1 MATIIIINEVSDCI
15 MKTVS
20 TEEANHIH
28 DLCNHFIDPD
38 NPNPTAPRQQLSFFQ
53 EQKLKEAIREFL
65 IAFGRWEKFTTWQD
79 VVTFVHE
86 TQYMSVYDTVNYL
99 DKIFEVSRAADE
111 WREDFE
117 HIIESAHK
125 ISESDYIGEI
135 ADEII
140 NSFFPD
146 HMENGS
152 DIHDELTYLL
162 NLTIRKKYRED
173 AGQATQWKD
182 KNELLKNIICQIF
195 IENRM
200 EWFCHETNGTY
211 EIHEAVQKEILEAI
225 EAHTKT
231 GE

>member
-1 MATIIIINEVSDCI
+1 MAQIIIIKDEYSAIKDIEDTPLGRYQTKFIV
-15 MKTVS
+15 K
-20 TEEANHIH
+20 
-28 DLCNHFIDPD
+28 LCNYFEGIQDI
-38 NPNPTAPRQQLSFFQ
+38 PNPTAPRQQLSFFQ

-79 VVTFVHE
+79 VESFVRD
-86 TQYMSVYDTVNYL
+86 TQYMSVFNTVNYL
-99 DKIFEVSRAADE
+99 DEIFEVSRAADE

-125 ISESDYIGEI
+125 ISETDYIGDI

-146 HMENGS
+146 HVQNGS

-195 IENRM
+195 IENR
-200 EWFCHETNGTY
+200 WN
-211 EIHEAVQKEILEAI
+211 IRNS
-225 EAHTKT
+225 
-231 GE
+231 